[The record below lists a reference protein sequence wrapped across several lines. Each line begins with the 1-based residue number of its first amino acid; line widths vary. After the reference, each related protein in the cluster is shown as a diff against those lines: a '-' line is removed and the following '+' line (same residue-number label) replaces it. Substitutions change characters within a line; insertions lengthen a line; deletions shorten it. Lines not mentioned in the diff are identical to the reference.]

1 VLLLVLAAAGYGI
14 WRYAFPE
21 APPAPP
27 PTVAVH
33 RADLE
38 DPVLANGT
46 LEAINMVSVGA
57 QVSGQIDSLNQ
68 QNDLRNAEAALANVR
83 AQYRA
88 KQAALKQ
95 AELAFR
101 REREL
106 LAGRAGAR
114 ADYENAEATLATTKA
129 ELAAL
134 DAQIAQAE
142 ITVDTA
148 KVDLGYTRIT
158 APMDGTIVAVVAKE
172 GQTVNAVQSAPTI
185 VMLAQLDTMTVTAEV
200 SEADVTRVVP
210 GQDVYF
216 TILGEPGRRYTGKLR
231 SAPPPAPPP
240 PRPPPAVRR
249 LRPAR
254 RSITMR
260 CSTCPIP
267 TVSSGFR

>member
-1 VLLLVLAAAGYGI
+1 MLLLVLAAAGYGI

-38 DPVLANGT
+38 DTVLANGT
-46 LEAINMVSVGA
+46 LEAIKMVSVGA
-57 QVSGQIDSLNQ
+57 QVSGQIKTLAVDVGDKVKAGDLIAEIDSLNQ

-134 DAQIAQAE
+134 EAQIAQAE

-231 SAPPPAPPP
+231 SVYPAPESV
-240 PRPPPAVRR
+240 ATTT
-249 LRPAR
+249 
-254 RSITMR
+254 S
-260 CSTCPIP
+260 ST
-267 TVSSGFR
+267 T